1 MLAVCLFNF
10 AVVVVVENL
19 LNAKDFIKYVSYSSR
34 VGITT

>member
-10 AVVVVVENL
+10 AVVVVENL

>member
-10 AVVVVVENL
+10 AVVVENL